1 MPPGG
6 GRPSHGDCPSWG
18 GCPSSGGF
26 RRAGP
31 AREGRQIA
39 QASTSP
45 TTRAGASQAAK
56 PISTHHHGL
65 IHTPAAPGVSPAL
78 TAILARQTQAGPD
91 VNRPVTRTSHDRYG

>member
-1 MPPGG
+1 MPPGDG
-6 GRPSHGDCPSWG
+6 PSPGARPSWG
-18 GCPSSGGF
+18 GSSGGF

-65 IHTPAAPGVSPAL
+65 IHTPAAPGAPPAL
-78 TAILARQTQAGPD
+78 TAILARQTHAGPD
-91 VNRPVTRTSHDRYG
+91 VNRPGHPHVP